1 MARIKLV
8 GSRDAKT
15 IEDIF
20 ASSMV
25 DVAYIDEVTPD
36 TIYVIGDV
44 GVDFEQSADFVW
56 VKEIIETTLAD
67 YDVRNIEITLE
78 VPVG

>member
-8 GSRDAKT
+8 GFGDAKT

-36 TIYVIGDV
+36 AIYVIGDI
-44 GVDFEQSADFVW
+44 GINFERPEDFVW
-56 VKEIIETTLAD
+56 VKEVIEATLAQ
-67 YDVRNIEITLE
+67 YNVRNLEITLTE
-78 VPVG
+78 